1 MAHKSWL
8 AAGLGNSDGVPPL
21 NRTCTPLVR
30 AGTWLSHLDCGAPHE
45 ESGFYVRA
53 LGQSNTFVRYDSRSC
68 GLSNPNRPL
77 LTFEAAGKNARADK
91 LQVARESLIR
101 AHYKSADLHTTP
113 ADATLLYQPAPPP
126 QRMA

>member
-1 MAHKSWL
+1 MACSG
-8 AAGLGNSDGVPPL
+8 AGQFRWRAPL

-30 AGTWLSHLDCGAPHE
+30 VGTWLSHLDCGAPHE
-45 ESGFYVRA
+45 EPWFYVRA
-53 LGQSNTFVRYDSRSC
+53 LGQSNSFVRYDSRSC
-68 GLSNPNRPL
+68 GLSNSNRPL